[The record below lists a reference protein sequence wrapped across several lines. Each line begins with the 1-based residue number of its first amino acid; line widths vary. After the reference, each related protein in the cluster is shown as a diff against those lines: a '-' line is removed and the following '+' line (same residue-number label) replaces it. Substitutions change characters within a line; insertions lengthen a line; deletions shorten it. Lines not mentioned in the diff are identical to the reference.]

1 MILFLT
7 LTAHNKLGRH
17 ARRSFCVVFPVV
29 SKLGENIYDHRQ
41 HRAEL
46 KQPFMSFC
54 GQNHVHVRISLVVTT
69 MVAMRP
75 MAQISR
81 ASVVTMNQATL
92 VQARSRNKRLRGR
105 REIMRSGP
113 LTLASIR
120 MVAVAILTG
129 TISIVPATI
138 LDARLCSKTKN
149 TGFVTEKS
157 KISHMSRTEKTR

>member
-1 MILFLT
+1 
-7 LTAHNKLGRH
+7 
-17 ARRSFCVVFPVV
+17 
-29 SKLGENIYDHRQ
+29 
-41 HRAEL
+41 
-46 KQPFMSFC
+46 
-54 GQNHVHVRISLVVTT
+54 

-92 VQARSRNKRLRGR
+92 VQARSRKKRLQGG

-138 LDARLCSKTKN
+138 LDARLCSKRKN
-149 TGFVTEKS
+149 TGFVTETS
-157 KISHMSRTEKTR
+157 KISHTSRTEKHVKENTSGTAGMHNGVRL